1 MPFEVRKVPK
11 LLYVV
16 SVAILF
22 LSAQSAPSESAAS
35 EIPGVLVTVATDKD
49 VYKPNEPIEIRATI
63 LNGGSQPFYVFPA
76 AGFGYHGEGVFW
88 PELSDKNGKEIL
100 EVYRIGGHTGVP
112 GNADFAEYVEQ
123 HWVLLLPGNFY
134 GVSEKRFVGVK
145 LLPGTY
151 TLRVTYRN
159 SLVPWIFQG
168 WTTERL
174 DASAKKLKYP
184 AVSGDLPSQTAT
196 FRVVQ

>member
-1 MPFEVRKVPK
+1 MPIEVRNVSRF
-11 LLYVV
+11 LYVL

-22 LSAQSAPSESAAS
+22 LSPQSVPAESDAS

-63 LNGGSQPFYVFPA
+63 INAGSEPFYVFPGA
-76 AGFGYHGEGVFW
+76 SFGYHGEGVFW
-88 PELSDKNGKEIL
+88 PELRDKNGKEIL
-100 EVYRIGGHTGVP
+100 EIYRIGGHTGAP
-112 GNADFAEYVEQ
+112 ANADFAEYVEQ
-123 HWVLLLPGNFY
+123 HWLLLRPGRFY
-134 GVSEKRFVGVK
+134 GVAEKRFVGVK

-168 WTTERL
+168 WTPERL